1 MSKCN
6 EKNISVNIPAH
17 KEYQTPVM
25 TEIEC
30 GCEGIL
36 CFSHKYDFPLGDW
49 DDEDVD
55 HGGGAH

>member
-1 MSKCN
+1 M
-6 EKNISVNIPAH
+6 NIPAH